1 MKIMA
6 VAVQWKEINYRINQ
20 TTCSFSQLLEV
31 LAIELS
37 HWPAQKTV
45 HSPGISLVQQRGAIL

>member
-6 VAVQWKEINYRINQ
+6 VAVQWKEINYQ

-45 HSPGISLVQQRGAIL
+45 HSPEISLVQQRGAIL

>member
-1 MKIMA
+1 
-6 VAVQWKEINYRINQ
+6 VAVQWKEINYQ

-45 HSPGISLVQQRGAIL
+45 HSPEISLVQQRGAIL